1 MKSMKSVLTIFLVII
16 LLITNTNLAFSQ
28 SIGTEGGIEQTGSSD
43 VQVVRVYYKA
53 IEDIALLIPFDLF
66 EYNNLEEKYV
76 LVAVSPQELEEIEK
90 LGFKVLIDNEETA
103 NFRLLWF
110 NQDNQLATIPG
121 YSCYRT
127 VEETFAAAANL
138 AANHPN
144 LATWTDAGDSWQK
157 AIGPLEGYDM
167 MVLKLTNE
175 AIVAQKPVL
184 FITAAIHAREY
195 ATAEIAIR
203 FAEYLVNNYG
213 IDPDVTWMLDY
224 QEIHIM
230 FHANPDGRKI
240 AEGGVSWRKNRD
252 NDDGCSTTYGVDL
265 NRNFA
270 YQWGTGGSSTNPCD
284 ETYRGPSAG
293 SEPETQAIQDY
304 ISSVFIDQR
313 STGAAP
319 ADAQGV
325 YIDLHSSGG
334 YVMWPWGY
342 TTTTPPNNTQLQT
355 MGRKL
360 TYFNGYTPG
369 QITRVL
375 YVASGGGV
383 DYAYGEMGVASYAFE
398 VGTAFFE
405 SCTSFTNTV
414 YPANLNAL
422 LYAAKVARTPYMT
435 PLGPDSLNLVL
446 SASTVPVG
454 SLVTLTA
461 TANDTRYKS
470 GTGEPIQAIAAAE
483 YYIDTPP
490 WAAGA
495 TAIPMSASDGTFNS
509 TTENLT
515 TSVNTAGWNQGRHT
529 LYLRSQDAAGNW
541 GAVSA
546 VFLSVE
552 VTDNEPPVAD
562 DKVISTAEDAPV
574 SVVLTGSDPDGDP
587 ITFSVI
593 DQPMYGSLS
602 GTAPD
607 LTYIPSSNY
616 YGTDSFT
623 FKVNDGIADS
633 EPATVSIT
641 IDPVN
646 DSPIANAQSVDT
658 NENTAV
664 GITLTGSDVDGDE
677 LIFVVA
683 TPPTNGT
690 LSGNAPN
697 LTYTPA
703 MGFSGADSFEFTVT
717 DGQAISVP
725 ATVTITISA
734 VNDNPTADDQSVVTD
749 EDIPVAINLTGSD
762 PEGHALSFVVL
773 GQPTN
778 GSLSGAAPNVTYT
791 PDADFNGSDSFSFKV
806 NDGELDSNTAT
817 VSITVNPVNDAPV
830 AYSQS
835 VETDEDISVGITLSG
850 ADMDGDGLT
859 YTVQAPPSHGTLSGT
874 APNLTYTPAANYNGS
889 DSFTFKVNDGTGD
902 SSPATVSITV
912 TAVNDAPVAT
922 AQSVTTAE
930 DTAKAITLSGT
941 DVDGDGLTYTVQTS
955 PLHGTLSGTAPN
967 LTYTPA
973 ANYNGSDSFTFK
985 VNDGTVDSSTA
996 TVSITVT
1003 AVNDAPAA
1011 IDQEVST
1018 SENTPV
1024 EIILTGTDVEESTLI
1039 FSIQTAPAH
1048 GTITGSGETRVYT
1061 PDAGYEG
1068 EDSFTFV
1075 ANDGD
1080 LDSEPATVSIT
1091 VTRTNAPPVADP
1103 RTLTTDEDSALEV
1116 TLTGSD
1122 PDGDPITFE
1131 LVGNP
1136 SHGTL
1141 SGAAPDLTYT
1151 PHENYNGSDS
1161 FSFVVNDGLTDS
1173 EEATVTIAVVPV
1185 NDAPVVETQSVTIVE
1200 DTPKSITLSGTDID
1214 GDPLTYNIVTQPLHG
1229 SLSDSAPNVTY
1240 TPVANYNG
1248 SDSFTFKVNDGTID
1262 SSTATVTITIT
1273 SVNDAPIADD
1283 QDVSTAE
1290 DTAKEI
1296 VITGSDVDGNPL
1308 TYSIVT
1314 QPIQGTL
1321 SGSVPNVTYTPEAN
1335 YNGSD
1340 SFTFKVNDGFIDSNI
1355 ATVTVTVTAVN
1366 DTPVAVPQSKII
1378 VEDTAT
1384 EITLTGTDV
1393 DGDELTFAVEDAP
1406 VYGSLSGTA
1415 PNLTYTPGLN
1425 YNGPDSFTFKVFDGS
1440 SYSEEATIS
1449 ITVMAV
1455 NDAPVADAQSV
1466 SLTED
1471 SSVAI
1476 VLTGSDIEGSS
1487 LSFTIQ
1493 TQPTHGSLSGSG
1505 ANQTYTP
1512 IANYNGDD
1520 SFTFVV
1526 NDGQTNSVPATV
1538 SITVI
1543 AVNDAPIALAQTLS
1557 VDEDETLN
1565 VVLTGSDV
1573 DGDGLTF
1580 TLVSGPSHGSLSGS
1594 IPNLLY
1600 TPITNYHGS
1609 DAFTFNVSDGVLV
1622 SGTTVISI
1630 TVRPVNDLPLAE
1642 GQAVQTN
1649 ENTPVNITL
1658 VGTDIDG
1665 DTLTYSI
1672 DVAPL
1677 HGKLT
1682 GTLPN
1687 LVYTPDDY
1695 YSGVDVFSFYVNDG
1709 YGNSNSA
1716 EVTILILDIN
1726 YLPIVYNQTVST
1738 SENSPLAIILAG
1750 MDPDGDPLNFFT
1762 KSTPAH
1768 GVLSGTSPNLV
1779 YTPNPGYT
1787 GSDSFTFAASDQEG
1801 ESNEGVISIQ
1811 ITPSGPLTVFF
1822 DDFET
1827 NLGWVRN
1834 AYGTDTASLG
1844 WFERAD
1850 PESVYYNGDKQL
1862 GTTVSGSYDLVTG
1875 PLAGSSPG
1883 VYDLDGGNT
1892 SMLSP
1897 TIELPTG
1904 RDLEISFSY
1913 YVSHYTNSSTADYLR
1928 VYIIGENTIKI
1939 FEELGGNNDDDAVW
1953 EIFNGNISS
1962 FAGQIIQ
1969 ILIEAADAG
1978 TPSYFEA
1985 AVDDMLIVATTPN
1998 NPPLAESQSHEM
2010 EEDTNLELT
2019 LAGSDPD
2026 GDEIS
2031 FIIETPP
2038 SHGALSGQAP
2048 ELTYTPY
2055 ANYNGFDSFSFIVS
2069 DGKLN
2074 SEEATISIDVTPV
2087 NDTPIALGQIVSTP
2101 VDVRLDILLSG
2112 TDVDGD
2118 ALQFNIT
2125 SFPSRGTLA
2134 GFIPNLV
2141 YTPDEGFVGDDS
2153 FTFVVFDGIGESF
2166 PATVNIQVN
2175 PAGPVTVFWDDFET
2189 NQGWIIDPFNADTA
2203 TAGTWERADPETVSY
2218 YGYKQLGTTVSGS
2231 YDLVTGP
2238 LAGSSAGDYDLDGGL
2253 TTVRSPSITLPS
2265 GRDLTLSFSYYF
2277 AHANNSSSS
2286 DYLRV
2291 RIVGSTTTT
2300 VFQELGAN
2308 NDDDAYWQTFS
2319 VNLNSY
2325 AGQTVYLLIEAA
2337 DVSTASLVEAA
2348 IDDVLIIAE

>member
-1 MKSMKSVLTIFLVII
+1 MKSMKSVVTIFLVII

-127 VEETFAAAANL
+127 VEETFAAAATL

-342 TTTTPPNNTQLQT
+342 TTTTPPNNAQLQT

-495 TAIPMSASDGTFNS
+495 TANPMSASDGTFNS

-762 PEGHALSFVVL
+762 PEGEALSYVVL

-835 VETDEDISVGITLSG
+835 IETDEDISVGITLSG

-889 DSFTFKVNDGTGD
+889 DSFTFKVNDGTVD

-985 VNDGTVDSSTA
+985 VNDGLADSNIA
-996 TVSITVT
+996 IVSITVT
-1003 AVNDAPAA
+1003 AVNDAPVA

-1048 GTITGSGETRVYT
+1048 GTITGSGASRVYT
-1061 PDAGYEG
+1061 PAAGYEG

-1141 SGAAPDLTYT
+1141 SGAAPDLTYN

-1229 SLSDSAPNVTY
+1229 SLSGSAPNVTY

-1262 SSTATVTITIT
+1262 SNTATVTITIT

-1290 DTAKEI
+1290 DTAKAI
-1296 VITGSDVDGNPL
+1296 VITGSDVDGNLL

-1314 QPIQGTL
+1314 QPIHGTL

-1335 YNGSD
+1335 FNGID
-1340 SFTFKVNDGFIDSNI
+1340 SFTFKVNDGIVDSNI

-1366 DTPVAVPQSKII
+1366 DTPVAVPQSKIV

-1393 DGDELTFAVEDAP
+1393 DGDELTFEVEDAP

-1600 TPITNYHGS
+1600 TPDTNYHGS
-1609 DAFTFNVSDGVLV
+1609 DAFTFNVNDGVLI
-1622 SGTTVISI
+1622 SDTAVISI

-2118 ALQFNIT
+2118 VLQFNIS

-2153 FTFVVFDGIGESF
+2153 FTFVVFDGIEESF

>member
-1 MKSMKSVLTIFLVII
+1 MKSMKSVVTIFLVII

-127 VEETFAAAANL
+127 VEETFAAAATL

-342 TTTTPPNNTQLQT
+342 TTTTPPNNAQLQT

-495 TAIPMSASDGTFNS
+495 TANPMSASDGTFNS

-762 PEGHALSFVVL
+762 PEGEALSYVVL

-835 VETDEDISVGITLSG
+835 IETDEDISVGITLSG
-850 ADMDGDGLT
+850 ADM
-859 YTVQAPPSHGTLSGT
+859 
-874 APNLTYTPAANYNGS
+874 
-889 DSFTFKVNDGTGD
+889 
-902 SSPATVSITV
+902 
-912 TAVNDAPVAT
+912 
-922 AQSVTTAE
+922 
-930 DTAKAITLSGT
+930 
-941 DVDGDGLTYTVQTS
+941 DGDGLTYTVQTS

-985 VNDGTVDSSTA
+985 VNDGLADSNIA
-996 TVSITVT
+996 IVSITVT
-1003 AVNDAPAA
+1003 AVNDAPVA

-1048 GTITGSGETRVYT
+1048 GTITGSGASRVYT
-1061 PDAGYEG
+1061 PAAGYEG

-1141 SGAAPDLTYT
+1141 SGAAPDLTYN

-1229 SLSDSAPNVTY
+1229 SLSGSAPNVTY

-1262 SSTATVTITIT
+1262 SNTATVTITIT

-1290 DTAKEI
+1290 DTAKAI
-1296 VITGSDVDGNPL
+1296 VITGSDVDGNLL

-1314 QPIQGTL
+1314 QPIHGTL

-1335 YNGSD
+1335 FNGID
-1340 SFTFKVNDGFIDSNI
+1340 SFTFKVNDGIVDSNI

-1366 DTPVAVPQSKII
+1366 DTPVAVPQSKIV

-1393 DGDELTFAVEDAP
+1393 DGDELTFEVEDAP

-1600 TPITNYHGS
+1600 TPDTNYHGS
-1609 DAFTFNVSDGVLV
+1609 DAFTFNVNDGVLI
-1622 SGTTVISI
+1622 SDTAVISI

-2118 ALQFNIT
+2118 VLQFNIS

-2153 FTFVVFDGIGESF
+2153 FTFVVFDGIEESF